1 MVTVEKIQRGMT
13 RYIEEQL
20 IAKTHGLDSWMCGLA
35 LMYVA
40 NAANIINKMS
50 KQPVFALSG
59 AFAEDGTVD
68 LDKIILCL
76 KPGARKNPAE
86 IKLPITGTSLNLT
99 EQDLDLIANY
109 IRQA

>member
-1 MVTVEKIQRGMT
+1 MVTVEKIQRGLT

-20 IAKTHGLDSWMCGLA
+20 INKTHGIDSWMVGLV

-40 NAANIINKMS
+40 NIPNIIS
-50 KQPVFALSG
+50 RAAKQPLYAMSG

-76 KPGARKNPAE
+76 KPGAKRNSAE
-86 IKLPITGTSLNLT
+86 VKLPITGTTINLA
-99 EQDLDLIANY
+99 EQDLDIIADY
-109 IRQA
+109 IRRA